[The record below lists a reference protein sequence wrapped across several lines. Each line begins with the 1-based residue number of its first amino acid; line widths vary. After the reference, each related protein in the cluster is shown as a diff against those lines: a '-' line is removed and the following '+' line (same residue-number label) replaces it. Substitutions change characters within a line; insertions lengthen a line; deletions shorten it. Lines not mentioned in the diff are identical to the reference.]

1 MGPSP
6 QRHLVMEHRAS
17 DWVKMQSKT
26 LTAAAFH
33 YNHVRI
39 PLSRMFLF
47 FPHIQI
53 EYDILNKRYVCTQFP

>member
-17 DWVKMQSKT
+17 DWVKMQLKT
-26 LTAAAFH
+26 LTAAACH

-47 FPHIQI
+47 FHTMCAFVQLLDHCVIQ
-53 EYDILNKRYVCTQFP
+53 